1 MSFWRDRES
10 RLFVQTVILLSV
22 LLLVWAGLMVLEQS
36 NAAKQM
42 LLQQNTRVAGVLLRE
57 GVSPAIIAAA
67 IRGPADDGKGEAF
80 LTQIGLSQEAD
91 IRFIPIVR
99 GFGGRTAL
107 YMGVGSVLFA
117 GLWIAVSTIY
127 LTRRE
132 NLYLRATNI
141 VRCFTGNDF
150 SERLPRD
157 GEGALYKLFGA
168 VNYMATA
175 LQAKGEA
182 QYQAREF
189 LKKIISD
196 ISHQLKTPLAALH
209 MYNEIITDEPDRPE
223 TVAMFSEKTAAAIR
237 RMEQLIQAL
246 LKMARLDAGSITFD
260 RKSYYV
266 PELVSQALECC
277 VAPGVMEKQRVKI
290 SGDPGEQIMCD
301 LQWSREA
308 VGNIIQN
315 ALEHSPPDVPIL
327 VHWERYP
334 GMVRLTVE
342 DHGTGIA
349 QEDIHH
355 IFKRF
360 YRSPHSRSTQGLG
373 LGLPLAKA
381 IIEGQGGIL
390 SVHSV
395 VNKGTLFTI
404 SFLTNP

>member
-10 RLFVQTVILLSV
+10 RHFFRTVILLCV
-22 LLLVWAGLMVLEQS
+22 LLLVFAGAAGLEQS
-36 NAAKQM
+36 RSAKQM
-42 LLQQNTRVAGVLLRE
+42 LLRQNANVAGALLRE
-57 GVSPAIIAAA
+57 GVPAGTIAAA
-67 IRGPADDGKGEAF
+67 ITGKADDGAGEA
-80 LTQIGLSQEAD
+80 LLVQLGLSQEAG
-91 IRFIPIVR
+91 IGFIPLAR
-99 GFGGRTAL
+99 DFAAQTAVYTATGWIL
-107 YMGVGSVLFA
+107 FTVLLA
-117 GLWIAVSTIY
+117 AACIRY
-127 LTRRE
+127 LRRRE
-132 NLYLRATNI
+132 KLYVHASGI
-141 VRCFTGNDF
+141 VSRYTEDDFTG
-150 SERLPRD
+150 RLPRD
-157 GEGALYKLFGA
+157 GEGALHKLFGS
-168 VNYMATA
+168 VNNMATA

-189 LKKIISD
+189 LKQIISD

-209 MYNEIITDEPDRPE
+209 MYNEIIAGEPDQPG

-260 RKSYYV
+260 TKPCYV
-266 PELVSQALECC
+266 SELVAQAVECG
-277 VAPGVMEKQRVKI
+277 APEAIGDRRVKV
-290 SGDPGEQIMCD
+290 SGDPGEQIRCD
-301 LQWSREA
+301 LQWTREA

-315 ALEHSPPDVPIL
+315 AVEHSGPEGDIL
-327 VHWERYP
+327 IHWEHHP

-381 IIEGQGGIL
+381 IIEGQGGIV
-390 SVHSV
+390 SVHSTV
-395 VNKGTLFTI
+395 KKGTVFTI